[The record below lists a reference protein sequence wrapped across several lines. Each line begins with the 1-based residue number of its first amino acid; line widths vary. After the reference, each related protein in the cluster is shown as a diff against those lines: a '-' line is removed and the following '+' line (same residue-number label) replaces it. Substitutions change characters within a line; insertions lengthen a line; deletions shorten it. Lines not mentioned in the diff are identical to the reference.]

1 MEILREKG
9 KPMTIFGY
17 EYQLTISLRTLAEIR
32 DQFGPLEELMLN
44 YETIPGILAI
54 MVQDYCRKHPDAPTI
69 DPEELK
75 EYLDL
80 TDIQNLQK
88 FIQEILNPKDDKSK
102 N

>member
-32 DQFGPLEELMLN
+32 DHFGPLEELMLN

-75 EYLDL
+75 DCLDL